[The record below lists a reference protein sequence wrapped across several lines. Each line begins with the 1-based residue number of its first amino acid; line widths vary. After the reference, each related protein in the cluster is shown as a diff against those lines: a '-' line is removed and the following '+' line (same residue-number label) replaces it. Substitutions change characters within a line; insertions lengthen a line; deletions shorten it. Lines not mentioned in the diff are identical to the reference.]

1 MPLFLFIYLLKP
13 YFHFLKHKVKEQT
26 TKACPVGEE
35 SAGFAGLG

>member
-1 MPLFLFIYLLKP
+1 
-13 YFHFLKHKVKEQT
+13 VKERT